1 LWGRRT
7 NSCLT
12 HRQGNELDADPNGT
26 RGLLFV
32 CYQSTISNGFAF
44 IQGQR
49 ANERNFV
56 RLGVGFDAVLG
67 QLSKSEQVDITGL
80 FPQNATKAIKLNA
93 VSPFVVPRGGEYFFT
108 PSMSALGGI
117 LSTVN
122 DGKSEL

>member
-1 LWGRRT
+1 LGHT
-7 NSCLT
+7 TTSYLT

-44 IQGQR
+44 IQGQW

-56 RLGVGFDAVLG
+56 RPGVGFDAVLG

-122 DGKSEL
+122 DAKSEL

>member
-1 LWGRRT
+1 
-7 NSCLT
+7 
-12 HRQGNELDADPNGT
+12 
-26 RGLLFV
+26 
-32 CYQSTISNGFAF
+32 
-44 IQGQR
+44 
-49 ANERNFV
+49 
-56 RLGVGFDAVLG
+56 LG

>member
-1 LWGRRT
+1 LGHVT

-44 IQGQR
+44 IQGQW

-56 RLGVGFDAVLG
+56 RPGVGFDAVLG

-80 FPQNATKAIKLNA
+80 FPQDATKAVKLNA